1 MSGFLTMDVF
11 SSPSLLTKLTT
22 LVAGLGLGQLAQ
34 LVHKNIPREPL
45 HQFYLAEFLLNAFYI
60 IVVVKTFQLLLSSN
74 FCGNQKTNRKKY
86 QY

>member
-1 MSGFLTMDVF
+1 MDVF
-11 SSPSLLTKLTT
+11 SSPTVLTKLTT
-22 LVAGLGLGQLAQ
+22 LVTGLGLGQLAH

-45 HQFYLAEFLLNAFYI
+45 DQFYLLEFLLNAFYI
-60 IVVVKTFQLLLSSN
+60 VVLVKTSQLLLSSN

>member
-1 MSGFLTMDVF
+1 MDVF
-11 SSPSLLTKLTT
+11 SSPTVLTKLTT
-22 LVAGLGLGQLAQ
+22 LATGLGLGQLAH

-45 HQFYLAEFLLNAFYI
+45 HQFYMLEFLLNAFYI
-60 IVVVKTFQLLLSSN
+60 IVLLKTCQLLLSTN